1 MLTITSTRRSYNVIY
16 NRVYIFILIFF
27 YRLDFE
33 LERYHLWRDA
43 LPALQQHC
51 VQYGLDVVWTDVHYG
66 SEIDHV
72 KDAYR
77 FERHIEEIEQC
88 NQQSV
93 GPFFV
98 VRYVKI
104 HSQDRSFFLHV
115 FHISIFY
122 LFQTNFFATLQ
133 YIILRF
139 LCPHVNTKP

>member
-1 MLTITSTRRSYNVIY
+1 M
-16 NRVYIFILIFF
+16 
-27 YRLDFE
+27 
-33 LERYHLWRDA
+33 ERYHLWRDA

-51 VQYGLDVVWTDVHYG
+51 IQYGLDVVWTDVHYG

-77 FERHIEEIEQC
+77 FERHVEEIEQC

-98 VRYVKI
+98 VRCVKI
-104 HSQDRSFFLHV
+104 NSQDRSFFLHV

-122 LFQTNFFATLQ
+122 LFQTNFSATLQ
-133 YIILRF
+133 NIIFEIFMFTCEHKTLKYEAGVPNR
-139 LCPHVNTKP
+139 LTNEMLEN